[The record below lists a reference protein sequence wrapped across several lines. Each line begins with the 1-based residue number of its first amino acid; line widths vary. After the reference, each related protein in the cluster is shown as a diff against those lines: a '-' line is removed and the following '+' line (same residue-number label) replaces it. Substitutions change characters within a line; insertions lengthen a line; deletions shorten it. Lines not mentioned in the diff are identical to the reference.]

1 MSVIT
6 CRALDSPEQMVLLA
20 QRGPG
25 LPVGVGSDTER
36 EGEEEAIGHICRKAD
51 LIRPTEQHV

>member
-1 MSVIT
+1 M
-6 CRALDSPEQMVLLA
+6 LLA

-25 LPVGVGSDTER
+25 LPVGVGSDMER
-36 EGEEEAIGHICRKAD
+36 EEAIGHICRKAD